1 MANPMRDGEV
11 REVWGSGSKPYQL
24 KCIGQVHSCSCRP
37 GATSRWPSTSA
48 RAAARVVTRALKEQQ
63 NEAF

>member
-24 KCIGQVHSCSCRP
+24 KCIGQVHSCSCPAWRNQSLAIDKRTCSGP
-37 GATSRWPSTSA
+37 GCDQGTEG
-48 RAAARVVTRALKEQQ
+48 AAK
-63 NEAF
+63 